1 MIYRV
6 IQAPLTRGPS
16 PRSCLCL
23 QVPQFEAAEFSSP
36 ILENALFLE
45 TIILAN
51 DYKASE
57 QEKRGGTYIDP
68 QHTQACRKD
77 ESQTHKWINRLPYGT
92 TERAY
97 DSPRVHCSI
106 QDAGLVG
113 GDQQ

>member
-1 MIYRV
+1 MGYVFVVEVDLLPGGLTALSGDAHIVRV
-6 IQAPLTRGPS
+6 L
-16 PRSCLCL
+16 
-23 QVPQFEAAEFSSP
+23 
-36 ILENALFLE
+36 
-45 TIILAN
+45 LAHHAN
-51 DYKASE
+51 SE